1 MNPWYA
7 ARTRWELMFKSFHQF
22 VSPFFPTIYLSFI
35 KYYQKFAWIFLSSK
49 LTEKKLFWTNMKFLF
64 FSNEI
69 YSNKLVKT
77 CVEPIPWNSKTME
90 LLTSVPIA
98 FQLRI
103 RDSSLT
109 ALLHLFGQKITY
121 PYRVWWLTPG
131 SHFTLKHPACCVH
144 VWQKRAMVKACN
156 AISND
161 LYQAE

>member
-1 MNPWYA
+1 MAHTWFP
-7 ARTRWELMFKSFHQF
+7 FHFETPCLLCWADPLKFQN
-22 VSPFFPTIYLSFI
+22 
-35 KYYQKFAWIFLSSK
+35 QKTF
-49 LTEKKLFWTNMKFLF
+49 NM
-64 FSNEI
+64 
-69 YSNKLVKT
+69 
-77 CVEPIPWNSKTME
+77 
-90 LLTSVPIA
+90 TSVPIA

-156 AISND
+156 ANSKD
-161 LYQAE
+161 LYQVQLNECETVPYFFQFYKPKLDIRFFVDFCVFTSFCMMWSGILLP